1 VQSERGDPSTCGYKV
16 LFKNETGQLTPTGLA
31 ESELY
36 DVMAATTCSKESNVD
51 LFLKDQLDNVIR
63 DVFFFSQLH
72 FSFLVDYC
80 TVLHWGGA
88 IIVTLRFYHVILVDI
103 CPQQRATDAFFCQH
117 MRQSRNLL

>member
-63 DVFFFSQLH
+63 DVFFFRSYIFL
-72 FSFLVDYC
+72 FSSI
-80 TVLHWGGA
+80 TALHWGGA

>member
-1 VQSERGDPSTCGYKV
+1 MQSERGDPSTCGYKV

-63 DVFFFSQLH
+63 DVFFFRSYIFL
-72 FSFLVDYC
+72 FSSI
-80 TVLHWGGA
+80 TALHWGGA